1 MRIAITSQNLKSV
14 TAHAG
19 KCRRF
24 WIYETDSGTL
34 PERRFVEIPI
44 EETFHFSH
52 GGLASALDGIDVL
65 ITASMGGGL
74 RAHLQRRGIVP
85 FVTREENPD
94 VAVVAYLNGNLA
106 ASSAADHECDDHARQ
121 STGRLE

>member
-24 WIYETDSGTL
+24 WIYETDSRTL

-52 GGLASALDGIDVL
+52 GGLAPALDGIDVL

-74 RAHLQRRGIVP
+74 RDHLQRRGIVP
-85 FVTREENPD
+85 VVTQEENPD
-94 VAVVAYLNGNLA
+94 VAVVAYLQGKLA
-106 ASSAADHECDDHARQ
+106 DSCGMDHDCDDHQ
-121 STGRLE
+121 H